1 MKSDLQIMFMQSSFY
16 STLKHIGEKAAFMTY
31 LLHIIEVSLNYI
43 WNFAP
48 TGYGFSHKPDNSPAD
63 SPFSKLMGKRE
74 KLVSQPYMFIE
85 H

>member
-1 MKSDLQIMFMQSSFY
+1 MFIQSSFY
-16 STLKHIGEKAAFMTY
+16 STLKQTGDKVAFMTH
-31 LLHIIEVSLNYI
+31 LLHIIEVPFSYV
-43 WNFAP
+43 WNSAP

-63 SPFSKLMGKRE
+63 NPFSKLMGKRG